1 LLFVD
6 EVSIVALIKRVVFV
20 RLLHQSIIAINASD
34 AIFEV
39 FQKALAHLLV
49 LLSGIDSEE
58 LTQGWHLRL
67 ISVCVID
74 SNPVYY
80 V

>member
-6 EVSIVALIKRVVFV
+6 EISIVALIKRVVFV
-20 RLLHQSIIAINASD
+20 RLLHQSIIASD

-58 LTQGWHLRL
+58 LAEGWHLRL
-67 ISVCVID
+67 ISVCVVD